1 LLFRFP
7 GNAFFDAHGVRLYL
21 AAPTEPG
28 FAGLATV
35 YFRVTDVTATLELL
49 ESRGAIVRE
58 RPDIVFGTDDYDLWL
73 AFVTD
78 PDGHNIGLM
87 REAPHELT
95 RGCPPSSGA
104 AAASVPAPT
113 ARWLPAPPGP
123 RRPVSRRPPGRS
135 EPASRDPAAA
145 RGSP

>member
-1 LLFRFP
+1 MTEGAHGLGPIMQILVPVTDLDRAVAFYEHVLDLPLLFRFP

-35 YFRVTDVTATLELL
+35 YFRVADVTATLELL

-78 PDGHNIGLM
+78 PDGNNIGLI
-87 REAPHELT
+87 REAPKGLT
-95 RGCPPSSGA
+95 RG
-104 AAASVPAPT
+104 
-113 ARWLPAPPGP
+113 
-123 RRPVSRRPPGRS
+123 
-135 EPASRDPAAA
+135 
-145 RGSP
+145 